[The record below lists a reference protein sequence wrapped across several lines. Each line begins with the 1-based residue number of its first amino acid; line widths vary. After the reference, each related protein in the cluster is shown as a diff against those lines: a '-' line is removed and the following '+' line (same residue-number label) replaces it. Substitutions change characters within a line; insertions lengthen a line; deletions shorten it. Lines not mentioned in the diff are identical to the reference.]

1 MTKKLLLL
9 TCLVIVLSAISTTS
23 AALVAYYKLDETSG
37 MIATDSSGN
46 GFDGT
51 ISGDPT
57 WDAGHKDGALNF
69 NGDDAVTLPA
79 DQMGMTSEEGTVAF
93 WINRPGED
101 FAGINTI
108 WWGGDNTT
116 GGGFGPE
123 NEMHIMIEQPGA
135 NIWLG
140 GEFGFYSYNTPIC
153 HCHSDPEKGDAT
165 QPGNAPVD
173 PFLVNDGE
181 WHHIAGT
188 WSMTTSAQVL
198 YYDGS
203 FVQQGV
209 YGTVVY
215 PLDHM
220 YLGQMAN
227 ASRTLTGLLDEVRI
241 YDRALDEREIIAAM
255 QGVAVNA
262 YTAFKPD
269 PGDGAVEVAQD
280 VVLGWKPGDF
290 STGRNVYLGTS
301 LDDVNEASVDD
312 PRGVLAAEN
321 LTELSFDPPGLL
333 DYGVT
338 YYWRVDELNEAEAGS
353 PWKGNVWSFTVLNYP
368 IIIDDFESY
377 TDFSPDE
384 VWNTWIDGYGDAT
397 NGSTAGYPDPDFVGG
412 GHYVETD
419 IVHSGEQ
426 SLPLFYDNAAGLS
439 EVTRSMAGTSNW
451 TQDGVV
457 TYTMFVHGDAANA
470 NEPMYVA
477 VNGSAVVNLAAGLAL
492 ATEWTQVD
500 IPLQDFSNKGVNLS
514 NVSSLSIGLGNKS
527 NPTAGGEGVVY
538 IDDIRLYRPWP

>member
-23 AALVAYYKLDETSG
+23 AALVAYYKLDEVSG
-37 MIATDSSGN
+37 TVAVDSSGN
-46 GFDGT
+46 GFDG
-51 ISGDPT
+51 IVSGDPT
-57 WDAGHKDGALNF
+57 WVADQGRGALEF
-69 NGDDAVTLPA
+69 NSGDAVTLPA
-79 DQMGMTSEEGTVAF
+79 DQMGMTSEEGSVAF
-93 WINRPGED
+93 WVKKSD
-101 FAGINTI
+101 DVVGINTI

-123 NEMHIMIEQPGA
+123 NEMHIMIEQAVA

-140 GEFGFYSYNTPIC
+140 GEFGFYSFNSVNC
-153 HCHSDPEKGDAT
+153 HCHSDPQKGDAT
-165 QPGNAPVD
+165 QPGNTPVD

-188 WSMTTSAQVL
+188 WSMTTSAQIL
-198 YYDGS
+198 YYDGA
-203 FVQQGV
+203 FVQEGV
-209 YGTVVY
+209 YGTNIY

-227 ASRTLTGLLDEVRI
+227 AGRTLTGSLDEVRI
-241 YDRALDEREIIAAM
+241 YDRALDEREVIAAM
-255 QGVAVNA
+255 EGVAVNA
-262 YTAFKPD
+262 FTAFRPD
-269 PGDGAVEVAQD
+269 PTDGAVEVPQD

-301 LDDVNEASVDD
+301 FDDVNEASLDD

-321 LTELSFDPPGLL
+321 LTELTLDPPGLL

-338 YYWRVDELNEAEAGS
+338 YYWRVDEVNEAEADS
-353 PWKGNVWSFTVLNYP
+353 PWKGDVWSFTVLNFP
-368 IIIDDFESY
+368 VIIDDFEDY
-377 TDFSPDE
+377 NDYSPNE

-397 NGSTAGYPDPDFVGG
+397 NGSTAGYPDPDFNAD
-412 GHYVETD
+412 GHYIETD

-439 EVTRSMAGTSNW
+439 EVTKSMSGTSNW

-457 TYTMFVHGDAANA
+457 TYTMFVHGDAANS

-477 VNGSAVVNLAAGLAL
+477 ADNAVVDLAAGLAL
-492 ATEWTQVD
+492 TTEWAQVD
-500 IPLQDFSNKGVNLS
+500 VPLQSFADMGANLN
-514 NVSSLSIGLGNKS
+514 NVGSLYIGLGNKS

-538 IDDIRLYRPWP
+538 IDDIRLYRP